1 MNGLSAR
8 FASGC
13 ADVAQIR
20 TVPHGF
26 DMPHNNK
33 HLDGYSLHEL
43 LALLAS
49 ERGDSVRLQVGFQP
63 VFTLK
68 GLEHEIEGPS
78 VSDSDIDDLLRAVA
92 GTRTVRELRRSGA
105 VDLVHTFGECRF
117 LVSVSC
123 AFGVSRVDV
132 RAVRS

>member
-26 DMPHNNK
+26 DMSRDE
-33 HLDGYSLHEL
+33 HLDRYSLHGL
-43 LALLAS
+43 LTLLAS